1 MTGPAGLAGAGAGN
15 PVPGAGSSVPG
26 ARPTAADAD
35 PTAMGTS
42 PTAMGAAAPSAGTEV
57 SVDLLVVGAGPTGLY
72 AAYYAGFRGMSVAV
86 ADALPEVGGQIAAL
100 YPEKLV
106 YDVAGFPAVRGQD
119 LVDRLAEQAGR
130 WNPVYLLGHGV
141 TDLDDTGAGV
151 VATTDAGARISAGA
165 VLVCGGIG
173 NFIPREL
180 PVGSEYLG
188 RGLRYFVPR
197 LDELS
202 GQDVVVVGGGDSAL
216 DWALSLEPVAASVTL
231 VHRRTRFRAHE
242 RTVEQVGNSSI
253 RVLTPYEVEKIS
265 GDGDGDGADGNGGVV
280 SEVVVAN
287 SDGDRIT
294 LPAQSVVA
302 ALGFIADLGPIER
315 WGLDLRRR
323 RILVDRTMR
332 TSRER
337 VFAAG
342 DIADYDGRVGLI
354 SIGFGEAA
362 LAVNHVA
369 ALLDPTRSLTP
380 GHSSDA

>member
-1 MTGPAGLAGAGAGN
+1 MTGLAPTDAG
-15 PVPGAGSSVPG
+15 P
-26 ARPTAADAD
+26 
-35 PTAMGTS
+35 
-42 PTAMGAAAPSAGTEV
+42 EV
-57 SVDLLVVGAGPTGLY
+57 AVDLLIIGAGPTGLY
-72 AAYYAGFRGMSVAV
+72 GAYYAGFRGMSVAV
-86 ADALPEVGGQIAAL
+86 ADALPAVGGQIAAL
-100 YPEKLV
+100 YPEKLI

-119 LVDRLAEQAGR
+119 LVDRLAEQAWR
-130 WNPVYLLGHGV
+130 WNPTYLLGHGV
-141 TDLDDTGAGV
+141 IQLDDTGEGI
-151 VATTDAGARISAGA
+151 VATTDAGARVTAGA

-197 LDELS
+197 LNELA

-216 DWALSLEPVAASVTL
+216 DWALSLEPIASSVTL

-242 RTVEQVGNSSI
+242 RSVEQVHASSV
-253 RVLTPYEVEKIS
+253 RVLTPYEVEKVS
-265 GDGDGDGADGNGGVV
+265 GDGAV
-280 SEVVVAN
+280 SEVVVAS

-315 WGLDLRRR
+315 WGLELRRR
-323 RILVDRTMR
+323 RILVDPTMR

-342 DIADYDGRVGLI
+342 DIADYDGKVSLI

-362 LAVNHVA
+362 LAVNHIA
-369 ALLDPTRSLTP
+369 ALLDPARSVTP

>member
-1 MTGPAGLAGAGAGN
+1 MGP
-15 PVPGAGSSVPG
+15 
-26 ARPTAADAD
+26 
-35 PTAMGTS
+35 
-42 PTAMGAAAPSAGTEV
+42 GTEV

-242 RTVEQVGNSSI
+242 RTVEQVGNSSV

-265 GDGDGDGADGNGGVV
+265 GDGADDNGGAV
-280 SEVVVAN
+280 SEVVVAS

-369 ALLDPTRSLTP
+369 ALLDPARSLTP

>member
-1 MTGPAGLAGAGAGN
+1 MSGLQTTTGACP
-15 PVPGAGSSVPG
+15 
-26 ARPTAADAD
+26 
-35 PTAMGTS
+35 
-42 PTAMGAAAPSAGTEV
+42 EV
-57 SVDLLVVGAGPTGLY
+57 SVDLLVIGAGPTGLY
-72 AAYYAGFRGMSVAV
+72 GAYYAGFRGMSVAV
-86 ADALPEVGGQIAAL
+86 ADALPEVGGQITAL

-130 WNPVYLLGHGV
+130 WNPTYLLGHGV
-141 TDLDDTGAGV
+141 TRLDDAGDGI
-151 VATTDAGARISAGA
+151 VATTDAGARITAGA

-173 NFIPREL
+173 NFVPREL
-180 PVGSEYLG
+180 PVGSDYLG

-197 LDELS
+197 LNELA

-216 DWALSLEPVAASVTL
+216 DWALSLEPIASSVTL

-242 RTVEQVGNSSI
+242 RTVEQVHASSV

-265 GDGDGDGADGNGGVV
+265 GDGSV
-280 SEVVVAN
+280 SEVVVAG
-287 SDGDRIT
+287 SDGDRIS

-302 ALGFIADLGPIER
+302 ALGFIADLGPIEQ
-315 WGLDLRRR
+315 WELELRRR

-332 TSRER
+332 TNRQR

-342 DIADYDGRVGLI
+342 DIADHDGKVSLI

-362 LAVNHVA
+362 LAVNHIA
-369 ALLDPTRSLTP
+369 SLLDPARSVTP

>member
-1 MTGPAGLAGAGAGN
+1 MTGPAGA
-15 PVPGAGSSVPG
+15 VGAGS
-26 ARPTAADAD
+26 
-35 PTAMGTS
+35 
-42 PTAMGAAAPSAGTEV
+42 EV
-57 SVDLLVVGAGPTGLY
+57 SVDLLVIGAGPTGLY
-72 AAYYAGFRGMSVAV
+72 GAYYAGFRGMSVAI

-106 YDVAGFPAVRGQD
+106 FDVAGFPAVRGQD

-130 WNPVYLLGHGV
+130 WSPTYLLGHGV
-141 TDLDDTGAGV
+141 TTVDDTGEGI

-197 LDELS
+197 LDELA

-216 DWALSLEPVAASVTL
+216 DWALSLEPIASSVTL
-231 VHRRTRFRAHE
+231 VHRRKQFRAHE
-242 RTVEQVGNSSI
+242 RSVEQVHASSVRI
-253 RVLTPYEVEKIS
+253 LTPYEVEKIS
-265 GDGDGDGADGNGGVV
+265 GDGANGAV
-280 SEVVVAN
+280 SEVVVAS
-287 SDGDRIT
+287 SDGDRVT

-302 ALGFIADLGPIER
+302 ALGFIADLGPIEQWR
-315 WGLDLRRR
+315 LELRRR
-323 RILVDRTMR
+323 RILADRTMR
-332 TSRER
+332 TNRER

-342 DIADYDGRVGLI
+342 DISDYDGKVSLI

-362 LAVNHVA
+362 LAVNHIA
-369 ALLDPTRSLTP
+369 ALLDPARSITP

>member
-1 MTGPAGLAGAGAGN
+1 VTGLATTGTGPEL
-15 PVPGAGSSVPG
+15 
-26 ARPTAADAD
+26 
-35 PTAMGTS
+35 
-42 PTAMGAAAPSAGTEV
+42 
-57 SVDLLVVGAGPTGLY
+57 SVDLLIIGAGPTGLY
-72 AAYYAGFRGMSVAV
+72 GAYYAGFRGMSVAV

-100 YPEKLV
+100 YPEKFI

-130 WNPVYLLGHGV
+130 WNPAYLLGHGV
-141 TDLDDTGAGV
+141 TRLDDTGRGI
-151 VATTDAGARISAGA
+151 VATTDAGARITAGA

-197 LDELS
+197 LNELA

-216 DWALSLEPVAASVTL
+216 DWALSLEPIASSVTL

-242 RTVEQVGNSSI
+242 RTVEQVHASSV

-265 GDGDGDGADGNGGVV
+265 GDGSA
-280 SEVVVAN
+280 SEVVVAS

-302 ALGFIADLGPIER
+302 ALGFIADLGPIEQ
-315 WGLDLRRR
+315 WGLELRRR
-323 RILVDRTMR
+323 RILVDPTMR

-342 DIADYDGRVGLI
+342 DIADHDGKVSLI

-362 LAVNHVA
+362 LAVNHIA
-369 ALLDPTRSLTP
+369 ALLDPARSITP

>member
-1 MTGPAGLAGAGAGN
+1 MSGFRTATDTGP
-15 PVPGAGSSVPG
+15 
-26 ARPTAADAD
+26 
-35 PTAMGTS
+35 
-42 PTAMGAAAPSAGTEV
+42 EV
-57 SVDLLVVGAGPTGLY
+57 SVDLLVIGAGPTGLY
-72 AAYYAGFRGMSVAV
+72 GAYYAGFRGLSVAV

-130 WNPVYLLGHGV
+130 WNPTYLLGHGV
-141 TDLDDTGAGV
+141 TRLDDAGEHI
-151 VATTDAGARISAGA
+151 VATTDAGARITAGA

-173 NFIPREL
+173 NFVPREL
-180 PVGSEYLG
+180 PVGSDYLG

-197 LDELS
+197 LDELA

-216 DWALSLEPVAASVTL
+216 DWALSLEPIASSVAV

-242 RTVEQVGNSSI
+242 RTVEQVHASSV

-265 GDGDGDGADGNGGVV
+265 GDGSV
-280 SEVVVAN
+280 SEVVVAG
-287 SDGDRIT
+287 SDGDRIS

-302 ALGFIADLGPIER
+302 ALGFIADLGPIEQ
-315 WGLDLRRR
+315 WGLELRRR
-323 RILVDRTMR
+323 RILVDRTLR
-332 TSRER
+332 TSRQR

-342 DIADYDGRVGLI
+342 DIADHDGKVSLI

-362 LAVNHVA
+362 LAVNHIA
-369 ALLDPTRSLTP
+369 ALLDPARSLTP

>member
-1 MTGPAGLAGAGAGN
+1 MSGLPAATDAGP
-15 PVPGAGSSVPG
+15 
-26 ARPTAADAD
+26 D
-35 PTAMGTS
+35 
-42 PTAMGAAAPSAGTEV
+42 V
-57 SVDLLVVGAGPTGLY
+57 SVDLLIIGAGPTGLY
-72 AAYYAGFRGMSVAV
+72 GAYYAGFRGMSVAV
-86 ADALPEVGGQIAAL
+86 ADALPEVGGQITAL

-119 LVDRLAEQAGR
+119 LVDRLAEQAGQS
-130 WNPVYLLGHGV
+130 NPTYLLGHGV
-141 TDLDDTGAGV
+141 TDLDDAGEHI
-151 VATTDAGARISAGA
+151 VATTDAGTRITAGA

-173 NFIPREL
+173 NFVPREL
-180 PVGSEYLG
+180 PVGSDYLG

-197 LDELS
+197 LDELA

-216 DWALSLEPVAASVTL
+216 DWALSLEPIASSVTV

-242 RTVEQVGNSSI
+242 RTVEQVHASSV

-265 GDGDGDGADGNGGVV
+265 GDGAV
-280 SEVVVAN
+280 SEVVVAGP
-287 SDGDRIT
+287 DGDRIS

-315 WGLDLRRR
+315 WGLELRRR

-342 DIADYDGRVGLI
+342 DIADHDGKVSLI

-362 LAVNHVA
+362 LAVNHIA
-369 ALLDPTRSLTP
+369 SLLDSARSLTP
-380 GHSSDA
+380 GHSSDV

>member
-1 MTGPAGLAGAGAGN
+1 MSGVPTATGAG
-15 PVPGAGSSVPG
+15 P
-26 ARPTAADAD
+26 
-35 PTAMGTS
+35 
-42 PTAMGAAAPSAGTEV
+42 EV
-57 SVDLLVVGAGPTGLY
+57 SVDLLVIGAGPTGLY
-72 AAYYAGFRGMSVAV
+72 GAYYAGFRGLSVAV
-86 ADALPEVGGQIAAL
+86 VDALPEVGGQITAL

-130 WNPVYLLGHGV
+130 WNPTYLLGHGV
-141 TDLDDTGAGV
+141 TRLDDAGEGI
-151 VATTDAGARISAGA
+151 VATTDAGARITAGA

-173 NFIPREL
+173 NFVPREL
-180 PVGSEYLG
+180 PVGSDYLG

-197 LDELS
+197 LGELA

-216 DWALSLEPVAASVTL
+216 DWALSLEPIASSVTV

-242 RTVEQVGNSSI
+242 RTVEQVHASSV

-265 GDGDGDGADGNGGVV
+265 GDGAV
-280 SEVVVAN
+280 SEVVAAN
-287 SDGDRIT
+287 SDGDRVS

-302 ALGFIADLGPIER
+302 ALGFIADLGPIEQ
-315 WGLDLRRR
+315 WGLELRRR

-332 TSRER
+332 TSRQR

-342 DIADYDGRVGLI
+342 DIADHDGKVSLI

-362 LAVNHVA
+362 LAVNHIA
-369 ALLDPTRSLTP
+369 ALLDPARSLTP

>member
-1 MTGPAGLAGAGAGN
+1 MTGLATTGAG
-15 PVPGAGSSVPG
+15 PK
-26 ARPTAADAD
+26 
-35 PTAMGTS
+35 
-42 PTAMGAAAPSAGTEV
+42 V
-57 SVDLLVVGAGPTGLY
+57 SVDLLIIGAGPTGLY
-72 AAYYAGFRGMSVAV
+72 GAYYAGFRGMSVAV
-86 ADALPEVGGQIAAL
+86 ADALPAVGGQIAAL
-100 YPEKLV
+100 YPEKLI

-119 LVDRLAEQAGR
+119 LVDRLAEQAWR
-130 WNPVYLLGHGV
+130 WNPTYLLGHGV
-141 TDLDDTGAGV
+141 VQLDDTGEGI
-151 VATTDAGARISAGA
+151 VATTDAGARVTAGA

-197 LDELS
+197 LNELA

-216 DWALSLEPVAASVTL
+216 DWALSLEPIASSVTL

-242 RTVEQVGNSSI
+242 RSVEQVHASSV

-265 GDGDGDGADGNGGVV
+265 GDGAV
-280 SEVVVAN
+280 SEVVVAS

-302 ALGFIADLGPIER
+302 ALGFIADLGPIEG
-315 WGLDLRRR
+315 WGLELRRR
-323 RILVDRTMR
+323 RILVDPTMR
-332 TSRER
+332 TSREG

-342 DIADYDGRVGLI
+342 DIADYDGKVSLI

-362 LAVNHVA
+362 LAVNHIA
-369 ALLDPTRSLTP
+369 ALLDPARSVTP

>member
-1 MTGPAGLAGAGAGN
+1 MSGL
-15 PVPGAGSSVPG
+15 
-26 ARPTAADAD
+26 PTATGD
-35 PTAMGTS
+35 GS
-42 PTAMGAAAPSAGTEV
+42 EI
-57 SVDLLVVGAGPTGLY
+57 SVDLLVIGAGPTGLY
-72 AAYYAGFRGMSVAV
+72 GAYYAGFRGLSVAI

-130 WNPVYLLGHGV
+130 WNPAYLLGHGV
-141 TDLDDTGAGV
+141 TRLDDAGEGI
-151 VATTDAGARISAGA
+151 VATTDAGARITAGA

-173 NFIPREL
+173 NFVPREL
-180 PVGSEYLG
+180 PVGSDYLG

-197 LDELS
+197 LDELA

-216 DWALSLEPVAASVTL
+216 DWALSLEPIASSVTL
-231 VHRRTRFRAHE
+231 VHRRARFRAHE
-242 RTVEQVGNSSI
+242 RTVEQVHASSV

-265 GDGDGDGADGNGGVV
+265 GDGSADGAV
-280 SEVVVAN
+280 SEVVVA
-287 SDGDRIT
+287 SPDGDRIS

-302 ALGFIADLGPIER
+302 ALGFIADLGPIEQ
-315 WGLDLRRR
+315 WGLELRRR

-332 TSRER
+332 SSRER

-342 DIADYDGRVGLI
+342 DISDHDGKVSLI

-362 LAVNHVA
+362 LAVNHIA
-369 ALLDPTRSLTP
+369 ALLDPARSLTP

>member
-1 MTGPAGLAGAGAGN
+1 MTGLPATDAGPEA
-15 PVPGAGSSVPG
+15 
-26 ARPTAADAD
+26 
-35 PTAMGTS
+35 
-42 PTAMGAAAPSAGTEV
+42 
-57 SVDLLVVGAGPTGLY
+57 SVDLLIIGAGPTGLY
-72 AAYYAGFRGMSVAV
+72 GAYYAGFRGLSVAV

-100 YPEKLV
+100 YPEKFI

-130 WNPVYLLGHGV
+130 WNPAYLLGHGV
-141 TDLDDTGAGV
+141 TRLDDTGEGI
-151 VATTDAGARISAGA
+151 VATTDAGARITAGA

-197 LDELS
+197 LNELA

-216 DWALSLEPVAASVTL
+216 DWALSLEPIASSVTL

-242 RTVEQVGNSSI
+242 RTVEQVHASSV

-265 GDGDGDGADGNGGVV
+265 GDGTV
-280 SEVVVAN
+280 SEVVVAS
-287 SDGDRIT
+287 SDGDPIT

-302 ALGFIADLGPIER
+302 ALGFIADLGPIEQ
-315 WGLDLRRR
+315 WGLELRRR
-323 RILVDRTMR
+323 RILVDPTMR

-342 DIADYDGRVGLI
+342 DIADYDGKVSLI

-362 LAVNHVA
+362 LAVNHIA
-369 ALLDPTRSLTP
+369 ALLDPACSITP
-380 GHSSDA
+380 GHSSE

>member
-1 MTGPAGLAGAGAGN
+1 MSGFQGATGA
-15 PVPGAGSSVPG
+15 
-26 ARPTAADAD
+26 
-35 PTAMGTS
+35 S
-42 PTAMGAAAPSAGTEV
+42 PEV
-57 SVDLLVVGAGPTGLY
+57 SVDLLVIGAGPTGLY
-72 AAYYAGFRGMSVAV
+72 GAYYAGFRGLSVAV
-86 ADALPEVGGQIAAL
+86 ADALPEVGGQITAL

-130 WNPVYLLGHGV
+130 WNPTYLLGHGV
-141 TDLDDTGAGV
+141 THLDDAGDGI
-151 VATTDAGARISAGA
+151 VATTDAGARIIAGA

-173 NFIPREL
+173 NFVPREL

-197 LDELS
+197 LDELA

-216 DWALSLEPVAASVTL
+216 DWALSLEPIASSVTV

-242 RTVEQVGNSSI
+242 RTVEQVHASSV

-265 GDGDGDGADGNGGVV
+265 GDGAA
-280 SEVVVAN
+280 SEVVVTG
-287 SDGDRIT
+287 SGGDRIT
-294 LPAQSVVA
+294 LPAQCVVA
-302 ALGFIADLGPIER
+302 ALGFIADLGPMEQ
-315 WGLDLRRR
+315 WGLELRRR

-332 TSRER
+332 TNRER

-342 DIADYDGRVGLI
+342 DIADHDGKVSLI

-362 LAVNHVA
+362 LAVNHIA
-369 ALLDPTRSLTP
+369 ALLDPARSITP

>member
-1 MTGPAGLAGAGAGN
+1 
-15 PVPGAGSSVPG
+15 
-26 ARPTAADAD
+26 
-35 PTAMGTS
+35 
-42 PTAMGAAAPSAGTEV
+42 V
-57 SVDLLVVGAGPTGLY
+57 SVDLLVIGAGPTGLY
-72 AAYYAGFRGMSVAV
+72 GAYYAGFRGLSVAV
-86 ADALPEVGGQIAAL
+86 ADALPEVGGQITAL
-100 YPEKLV
+100 YPEKLI

-130 WNPVYLLGHGV
+130 WNPIYLLGHGV
-141 TDLDDTGAGV
+141 TRLDDAGEHI
-151 VATTDAGARISAGA
+151 VATTDAGARITAGS

-173 NFIPREL
+173 NFVPREL
-180 PVGSEYLG
+180 PVGSDYLG

-216 DWALSLEPVAASVTL
+216 DWALSLEPIASSVTV

-242 RTVEQVGNSSI
+242 RTVEQVHASSV

-265 GDGDGDGADGNGGVV
+265 GGGPADGAV
-280 SEVVVAN
+280 SEVVVAR
-287 SDGDRIT
+287 SDGDRIS

-302 ALGFIADLGPIER
+302 ALGFIADLGPIEQ
-315 WGLDLRRR
+315 WGLELRRR

-332 TSRER
+332 TSRQR

-342 DIADYDGRVGLI
+342 DIADHDGKVSLI

-362 LAVNHVA
+362 LAVNHIA
-369 ALLDPTRSLTP
+369 SLLDPACSLAP
-380 GHSSDA
+380 GHSSDV

>member
-1 MTGPAGLAGAGAGN
+1 MTGHAPTGAG
-15 PVPGAGSSVPG
+15 P
-26 ARPTAADAD
+26 
-35 PTAMGTS
+35 
-42 PTAMGAAAPSAGTEV
+42 EV
-57 SVDLLVVGAGPTGLY
+57 SVDLLIIGAGPTGLY
-72 AAYYAGFRGMSVAV
+72 GAYYAGFRGLSVAV
-86 ADALPEVGGQIAAL
+86 VDALPEVGGQIAAL
-100 YPEKLV
+100 YPEKFI

-119 LVDRLAEQAGR
+119 LVDRLAEQAWR
-130 WNPVYLLGHGV
+130 WNPTYLLGHGV
-141 TDLDDTGAGV
+141 TQLDDTGEGI
-151 VATTDAGARISAGA
+151 VATTDAGARVTAGA

-197 LDELS
+197 LNELA

-216 DWALSLEPVAASVTL
+216 DWALSLEPIATSVTL

-242 RTVEQVGNSSI
+242 RSVEQVRASSV
-253 RVLTPYEVEKIS
+253 RVLTPYEVEKVS
-265 GDGDGDGADGNGGVV
+265 GEGAV
-280 SEVVVAN
+280 SEVVVAC

-332 TSRER
+332 TNRER

-342 DIADYDGRVGLI
+342 DIADHDGKVSLI

-362 LAVNHVA
+362 LAVNHIA
-369 ALLDPTRSLTP
+369 ALLDPARSITP

>member
-1 MTGPAGLAGAGAGN
+1 MTGHAPTGAG
-15 PVPGAGSSVPG
+15 P
-26 ARPTAADAD
+26 
-35 PTAMGTS
+35 
-42 PTAMGAAAPSAGTEV
+42 EV
-57 SVDLLVVGAGPTGLY
+57 SVDLLIIGAGPTGLY
-72 AAYYAGFRGMSVAV
+72 GAYYAGFRGLSVAV

-100 YPEKLV
+100 YPEKLI

-119 LVDRLAEQAGR
+119 LVDRLAEQAWR
-130 WNPVYLLGHGV
+130 WNPTYLLGHGV
-141 TDLDDTGAGV
+141 TRLDDTGEGI
-151 VATTDAGARISAGA
+151 VATTDAGARITAGA

-197 LDELS
+197 LHELA

-216 DWALSLEPVAASVTL
+216 DWALSLEPIASSVTL

-242 RTVEQVGNSSI
+242 RSVEQVHASSV
-253 RVLTPYEVEKIS
+253 RVLTPYEVEKVS
-265 GDGDGDGADGNGGVV
+265 GEGAV
-280 SEVVVAN
+280 SEVVVAC
-287 SDGDRIT
+287 SDGDRIV

-302 ALGFIADLGPIER
+302 ALGFIADLGPIEQ
-315 WGLDLRRR
+315 WGLELRRR

-332 TSRER
+332 TNRER

-342 DIADYDGRVGLI
+342 DIADHDGKVSLI

-362 LAVNHVA
+362 LAVNHIA
-369 ALLDPTRSLTP
+369 ALLDPARSITP

>member
-1 MTGPAGLAGAGAGN
+1 MTGLAATGAG
-15 PVPGAGSSVPG
+15 P
-26 ARPTAADAD
+26 
-35 PTAMGTS
+35 
-42 PTAMGAAAPSAGTEV
+42 EV
-57 SVDLLVVGAGPTGLY
+57 SVDLLIIGAGPTGLY
-72 AAYYAGFRGMSVAV
+72 GAYYAGFRGMSVAV
-86 ADALPEVGGQIAAL
+86 ADALPAVGGQIAAL
-100 YPEKLV
+100 YPEKLI

-119 LVDRLAEQAGR
+119 LVDRLAEQAWR
-130 WNPVYLLGHGV
+130 WNPTYLLGHGV
-141 TDLDDTGAGV
+141 IQLDDTGEGI
-151 VATTDAGARISAGA
+151 VATTDAGARVTAGA

-180 PVGSEYLG
+180 PVGSEYLD

-197 LDELS
+197 LNELA

-216 DWALSLEPVAASVTL
+216 DWALSLEPIASSVTL

-242 RTVEQVGNSSI
+242 RSVEQVHASSV

-265 GDGDGDGADGNGGVV
+265 GDGVV
-280 SEVVVAN
+280 SEVVVAS
-287 SDGDRIT
+287 SDGERIT

-315 WGLDLRRR
+315 WGLELRRR
-323 RILVDRTMR
+323 RILVDPTMR

-342 DIADYDGRVGLI
+342 DIADYDGKVSLI

-362 LAVNHVA
+362 LAVNHIA
-369 ALLDPTRSLTP
+369 ALLDPARSVTP

>member
-1 MTGPAGLAGAGAGN
+1 MTGVVTTGAD
-15 PVPGAGSSVPG
+15 S
-26 ARPTAADAD
+26 
-35 PTAMGTS
+35 
-42 PTAMGAAAPSAGTEV
+42 EV
-57 SVDLLVVGAGPTGLY
+57 TVDLLIIGAGPTGLY
-72 AAYYAGFRGMSVAV
+72 GAYYAGFRGMSVAV
-86 ADALPEVGGQIAAL
+86 VDALPAVGGQIAAL
-100 YPEKLV
+100 YPEKLI

-119 LVDRLAEQAGR
+119 LVDRLAEQAWR
-130 WNPVYLLGHGV
+130 WNPTYLLGHGV
-141 TDLDDTGAGV
+141 TQLDDTDEGI
-151 VATTDAGARISAGA
+151 VATTDAGARITAGA

-197 LDELS
+197 LNELA

-216 DWALSLEPVAASVTL
+216 DWALSLEPIASSVTL

-242 RTVEQVGNSSI
+242 RSVEQVHASSV
-253 RVLTPYEVEKIS
+253 RVLTPYEVEKVS
-265 GDGDGDGADGNGGVV
+265 GEGSV
-280 SEVVVAN
+280 SEVVVA
-287 SDGDRIT
+287 SADGDRIT

-315 WGLDLRRR
+315 WGLELRRR

-332 TSRER
+332 TNRER

-342 DIADYDGRVGLI
+342 DIADHDGKVSLI

-362 LAVNHVA
+362 LAVNHIA
-369 ALLDPTRSLTP
+369 TLLDPTRSITP